1 MTNNKIH
8 IEMTASFEKS
18 ILKESKINIILIG
31 EKGAGKTEFLRILLG
46 KKIKENVR
54 RTIHL
59 IKKNSLYFFD
69 TTDFKINEPDKAL
82 SIHSDV
88 INLFEII
95 AKIKG
100 NKRNYLVLF
109 FIKNEIILLK
119 QIKGR
124 DFIFVLSQYAY
135 L

>member
-109 FIKNEIILLK
+109 FIKNEY
-119 QIKGR
+119 
-124 DFIFVLSQYAY
+124 S
-135 L
+135 